1 MEHKAKVVEMLSEA
15 YMGTSTLKR
24 GDLEAREDEVWPV
37 IGRLLLPMSKWSNVK
52 FAGVKRPGGHDG
64 GFHVQLGDKSNG
76 QTAQWVFSISAS
88 FHSIS

>member
-1 MEHKAKVVEMLSEA
+1 MVKC
-15 YMGTSTLKR
+15 
-24 GDLEAREDEVWPV
+24 EV
-37 IGRLLLPMSKWSNVK
+37 
-52 FAGVKRPGGHDG
+52 AGVKRPGGHDG

>member
-1 MEHKAKVVEMLSEA
+1 MASYRKTFVAHVKMVKC
-15 YMGTSTLKR
+15 
-24 GDLEAREDEVWPV
+24 EV
-37 IGRLLLPMSKWSNVK
+37 
-52 FAGVKRPGGHDG
+52 AGVKRPGGHDG